1 MMLIIVYLI
10 LNQSITLWRGNM
22 NITGKILKNLRLNK
36 NITLD
41 QLADEI
47 NEMFKI
53 SITGSMLSKWETG
66 KANPIYDHLIRLAS
80 YYNVTTDFLLGVNQD
95 EKLDLGTTTTNNNNL
110 DKNGKFR
117 CSKKP
122 NNIKRLVKL
131 LEDDKITNKDVVI
144 LKDLV
149 QVLISK
155 KHKNLYR

>member
-1 MMLIIVYLI
+1 
-10 LNQSITLWRGNM
+10 M

-66 KANPIYDHLIRLAS
+66 KANPIYDHLKRLAS
-80 YYNVTTDFLLGVNQD
+80 YYNVTTDFLLGFNQD

-110 DKNGKFR
+110 DTNGKFR

-131 LEDDKITNKDVVI
+131 LEDDKITNKDVLI
-144 LKDLV
+144 LKDFV
-149 QVLISK
+149 QVSLSR

>member
-1 MMLIIVYLI
+1 
-10 LNQSITLWRGNM
+10 M

-66 KANPIYDHLIRLAS
+66 KANPIYDHLKRLAS
-80 YYNVTTDFLLGVNQD
+80 YYNVTTDFLLGFNQD
-95 EKLDLGTTTTNNNNL
+95 EKLDLGTTTTTNNNL
-110 DKNGKFR
+110 DTNGKFR

>member
-1 MMLIIVYLI
+1 
-10 LNQSITLWRGNM
+10 M

-80 YYNVTTDFLLGVNQD
+80 YYNVTTDFLLGFNQD
-95 EKLDLGTTTTNNNNL
+95 EKLDLGNNNNNL

-117 CSKKP
+117 CPKKP

>member
-1 MMLIIVYLI
+1 
-10 LNQSITLWRGNM
+10 M

-66 KANPIYDHLIRLAS
+66 KANPIYEHLKRLAS
-80 YYNVTTDFLLGVNQD
+80 YYNVTTDFLLGFNQD
-95 EKLDLGTTTTNNNNL
+95 EKLELGNKNNNL
-110 DKNGKFR
+110 DKNGKIR
-117 CSKKP
+117 YSKKP

-144 LKDLV
+144 LKDFV
-149 QVLISK
+149 QVLLSK

>member
-1 MMLIIVYLI
+1 
-10 LNQSITLWRGNM
+10 M

-66 KANPIYDHLIRLAS
+66 KANPIYDHLKRLAS
-80 YYNVTTDFLLGVNQD
+80 YYNVTTDFLLGFNQD
-95 EKLDLGTTTTNNNNL
+95 ENLELVNHNDNLG
-110 DKNGKFR
+110 KNKR
-117 CSKKP
+117 SSYSKKA

-131 LEDDKITNKDVVI
+131 LEDDKITNKDVLI
-144 LKDLV
+144 LKDFV
-149 QVLISK
+149 QVSLSR

>member
-1 MMLIIVYLI
+1 
-10 LNQSITLWRGNM
+10 M

-41 QLADEI
+41 QLATQI

-66 KANPIYDHLIRLAS
+66 KASPIYDHLKRLAS
-80 YYNVTTDFLLGVNQD
+80 YYNVTTDFLLGFNQD
-95 EKLDLGTTTTNNNNL
+95 ENLELVNHNDNLG
-110 DKNGKFR
+110 KKGR
-117 CSKKP
+117 SSYSKKA

-131 LEDDKITNKDVVI
+131 LEDDKITNKDVLI
-144 LKDLV
+144 LKDFV
-149 QVLISK
+149 QVSLSR

>member
-1 MMLIIVYLI
+1 
-10 LNQSITLWRGNM
+10 
-22 NITGKILKNLRLNK
+22 
-36 NITLD
+36 
-41 QLADEI
+41 
-47 NEMFKI
+47 MFKI

-80 YYNVTTDFLLGVNQD
+80 YYNVTTDFLLGFNQD
-95 EKLDLGTTTTNNNNL
+95 EKLDLGNNNNNL
-110 DKNGKFR
+110 DKNRKFR

>member
-1 MMLIIVYLI
+1 
-10 LNQSITLWRGNM
+10 M

-80 YYNVTTDFLLGVNQD
+80 YYNVTTDFLLGFNQD
-95 EKLDLGTTTTNNNNL
+95 EKLEMGNNNNNNL

-117 CSKKP
+117 CSKK
-122 NNIKRLVKL
+122 
-131 LEDDKITNKDVVI
+131 T
-144 LKDLV
+144 
-149 QVLISK
+149 
-155 KHKNLYR
+155 

>member
-1 MMLIIVYLI
+1 
-10 LNQSITLWRGNM
+10 M

-80 YYNVTTDFLLGVNQD
+80 YYNVTTDFLLGFNQD
-95 EKLDLGTTTTNNNNL
+95 EKLDLRTTTTTTNNNNNL
-110 DKNGKFR
+110 DTNGKFR

>member
-1 MMLIIVYLI
+1 
-10 LNQSITLWRGNM
+10 M

-66 KANPIYDHLIRLAS
+66 KANPIYDHLKRLAS
-80 YYNVTTDFLLGVNQD
+80 YYNVTTDFLLGFNQD
-95 EKLDLGTTTTNNNNL
+95 EKLDLGTTTNNNINNNNNNL
-110 DKNGKFR
+110 DTNGKFR